1 MAERDGGG
9 KNCFRRD
16 VIAVMARGSE
26 LGNACTYMR
35 TNPWSLEHDWLLKER
50 LGYTSWM
57 TNYEQK
63 GGRKK
68 VHGLT
73 M

>member
-50 LGYTSWM
+50 LG
-57 TNYEQK
+57 
-63 GGRKK
+63 
-68 VHGLT
+68 
-73 M
+73 